1 MFSQR
6 GISVETLK
14 KKLFFTCFMLNI
26 PKVLLHYVLKCL
38 ILCEEYIYIYILCL
52 NVVRFSE
59 RNIKFDYNIF
69 IA

>member
-1 MFSQR
+1 
-6 GISVETLK
+6 
-14 KKLFFTCFMLNI
+14 MLNI